1 MDEVSKSTWG
11 GKTASHV
18 YTMYIG
24 KEILNDRKLTW
35 EFAWSTYVDE
45 ERSHDKPKECVDRR
59 KLVYLVIRLQ
69 QIILK
74 Y

>member
-24 KEILNDRKLTW
+24 KEIMNDKINVGVRM
-35 EFAWSTYVDE
+35 VNI
-45 ERSHDKPKECVDRR
+45 RR
-59 KLVYLVIRLQ
+59 
-69 QIILK
+69 
-74 Y
+74 